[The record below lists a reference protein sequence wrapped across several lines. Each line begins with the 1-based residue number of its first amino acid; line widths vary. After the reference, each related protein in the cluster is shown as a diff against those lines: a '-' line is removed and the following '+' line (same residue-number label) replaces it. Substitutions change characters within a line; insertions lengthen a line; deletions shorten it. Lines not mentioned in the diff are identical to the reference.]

1 MTEIRYHRHL
11 EAAADALP
19 NVNPSTA
26 PLAAAWPIYAE
37 LEKLNATMLRI
48 EALLTAAAQ
57 QHVVV
62 SDKPTLDV
70 LSSPRKGGRK

>member
-11 EAAADALP
+11 EEAASRLP
-19 NVNPSTA
+19 QASPTTA

-48 EALLTAAAQ
+48 EALLTSSR
-57 QHVVV
+57 QHVAV